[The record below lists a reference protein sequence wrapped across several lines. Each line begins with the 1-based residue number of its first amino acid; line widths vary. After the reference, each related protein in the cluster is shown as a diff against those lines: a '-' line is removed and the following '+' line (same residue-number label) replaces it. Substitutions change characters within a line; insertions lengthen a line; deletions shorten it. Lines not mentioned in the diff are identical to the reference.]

1 MLGRSRRAEAAA
13 GRSGPAIPRT
23 VAWARLG
30 AVIAAVVA
38 IDQITKAIAVAALAR
53 GESVNVFYGI
63 DLTHVRNT
71 GVAFGALSGGG
82 ILVLAL
88 VGVAVALLLGYFA
101 LQARRPWMWLPAG
114 AILGGALGNV
124 VDRVREGNVIDFID
138 PVLWPAFNLADTCV
152 VLGVLGLLY
161 VADGGDEEE
170 RGSAEPPADE
180 GERSRPEEAAGAA
193 R

>member
-13 GRSGPAIPRT
+13 GRSGPAIPRAI
-23 VAWARLG
+23 AWARLG

-38 IDQITKAIAVAALAR
+38 IDQITKAIAVSTLAR

-82 ILVLAL
+82 FLVLAL
-88 VGVAVALLLGYFA
+88 VGIAIALLLGYFA

-124 VDRVREGNVIDFID
+124 VDRVREGDVIDFID

-161 VADGGDEEE
+161 VADRGDDEE
-170 RGSAEPPADE
+170 RRAEPPAGDR
-180 GERSRPEEAAGAA
+180 ERARPEEAAGAA